1 MRIGVSSHGTNWL
14 SSSAAGRMKSSLLRS
29 EPTAIFLMIGSSR
42 CGSTPCTYCGVT
54 AVSST
59 TTPADLTLAR
69 PAAAPTSSTDA
80 AASLASVAT
89 SSRSPNR
96 PALMRED

>member
-1 MRIGVSSHGTNWL
+1 MSGSAHSGANWL
-14 SSSAAGRMKSSLLRS
+14 SSRAAGRMNNSLLRT

-42 CGSTPCTYCGVT
+42 SAATPWTYCGVT

-59 TTPADLTLAR
+59 TTPAALKLAR

-80 AASLASVAT
+80 AASLASTAM
-89 SSRSPNR
+89 SSSSPNS
-96 PALMRED
+96 PALMASG